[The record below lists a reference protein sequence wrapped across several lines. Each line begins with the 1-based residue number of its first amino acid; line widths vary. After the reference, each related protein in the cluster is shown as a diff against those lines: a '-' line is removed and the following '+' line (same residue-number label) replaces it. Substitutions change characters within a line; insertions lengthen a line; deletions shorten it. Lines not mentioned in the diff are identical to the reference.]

1 MSVFKRHTLLKRHP
15 ALTRAGFSQHYRTVH
30 GPLAAA
36 QPGFRQFA
44 YKYVQNH
51 VEESFPGGEEPPFD
65 GMTTT
70 FQAPRS
76 DYRQGFF
83 QHPDY
88 ANVRPDEERL
98 FDLAATVSILGEE
111 KILSGQP
118 SADGSKAIILTH
130 ADGGPDQTAM

>member
-1 MSVFKRHTLLKRHP
+1 MSVIKRHTLLKRHP

-36 QPGFRQFA
+36 QPGFRRFA
-44 YKYVQNH
+44 YRYIQNH
-51 VEESFPGGEEPPFD
+51 VEESFPGNGEPPFD
-65 GMTTT
+65 GITTT

-88 ANVRPDEERL
+88 ANVRPDEEYL
-98 FDLAATVSILGEE
+98 FDIPGTVPTDQSWNFNARATRLN
-111 KILSGQP
+111 
-118 SADGSKAIILTH
+118 
-130 ADGGPDQTAM
+130 